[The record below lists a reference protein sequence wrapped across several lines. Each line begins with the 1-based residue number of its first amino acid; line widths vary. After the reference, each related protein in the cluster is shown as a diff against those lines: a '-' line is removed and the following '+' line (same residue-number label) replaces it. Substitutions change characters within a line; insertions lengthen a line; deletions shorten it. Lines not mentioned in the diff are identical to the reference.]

1 METITNTPVT
11 FTDSA
16 LAEIKKLIEN
26 GNFDKDTFLRVG
38 AKGGGCSGLSY
49 VLAFEKITE
58 KDTLY
63 TIEGIECIINPSHL
77 IYVSNM
83 QIDWQ
88 GGLNARGFT
97 FTNPNAT
104 DSCGCGSSF
113 AV

>member
-1 METITNTPVT
+1 METLTNTPVT
-11 FTDSA
+11 FTRSA
-16 LAEIKKLIEN
+16 LAEIKKLVAN
-26 GNFDKDTFLRVG
+26 GNFDEDTFLRVG

-49 VLAFEKITE
+49 VLAFEKRTE